1 MLALLTNIFTNL
13 NMWYEKSF
21 YVDIGSWKL
30 TKQDYFLEH
39 HAEVGISS
47 PCGLIEDNDD
57 VRMSSQVIEG

>member
-1 MLALLTNIFTNL
+1 
-13 NMWYEKSF
+13 MWYEKSF